1 MPSSRRAH
9 SGFIQHS
16 LLAEQLKFRHSP
28 FARGPSQSS
37 QEGHAPLAPGGGL
50 ASRGNRNDAKARQ
63 HARSHRGTPAFGRAN
78 QVRQVNAPPG
88 SPVASVPV
96 WGAGGAR
103 MRVCHFARDV
113 ASFCNLA
120 GPRSDPVPKRQSNRG
135 RFAKT
140 NPSGSKF
147 ILNQPPLDALSSA
160 FTNAGA
166 ASYRF
171 AFADLRPAAFGLVD
185 LIAVLTWCA
194 AALLFRRTP
203 GCSPFVNSTPAASS
217 ARCNASIVR
226 SFNSSPRSNL
236 ATVSIETFAAA
247 ARSRM
252 PKPTA
257 ARAIR
262 QWIGRIIIAQLRF

>member
-1 MPSSRRAH
+1 
-9 SGFIQHS
+9 
-16 LLAEQLKFRHSP
+16 
-28 FARGPSQSS
+28 
-37 QEGHAPLAPGGGL
+37 
-50 ASRGNRNDAKARQ
+50 
-63 HARSHRGTPAFGRAN
+63 
-78 QVRQVNAPPG
+78 
-88 SPVASVPV
+88 
-96 WGAGGAR
+96 

-113 ASFCNLA
+113 TSFCNLA

-135 RFAKT
+135 GDLPKRT
-140 NPSGSKF
+140 HPD
-147 ILNQPPLDALSSA
+147 QSSSSISRLLTPFLQRSPTLA
-160 FTNAGA
+160 S

-262 QWIGRIIIAQLRF
+262 HWTGRIIIAQLRF

>member
-1 MPSSRRAH
+1 MPSLRRAR
-9 SGFIQHS
+9 SAFLQHS
-16 LLAEQLKFRHSP
+16 PLFRHLP

-37 QEGHAPLAPGGGL
+37 QEGHGPLAPERRGGGRRSAAIGKTL
-50 ASRGNRNDAKARQ
+50 RHGNTREA
-63 HARSHRGTPAFGRAN
+63 TPAFGRVD

-88 SPVASVPV
+88 SPSGPCPS
-96 WGAGGAR
+96 GAPGGAR

-113 ASFCNLA
+113 GFVLQF
-120 GPRSDPVPKRQSNRG
+120 GRSGKRPGAQETIEPGG

-147 ILNQPPLDALSSA
+147 ILNNQPSLDAFSSA
-160 FTNAGA
+160 FTNAGVGPL
-166 ASYRF
+166 SI
-171 AFADLRPAAFGLVD
+171 AFANLRPAAFALVD
-185 LIAVLTWCA
+185 LIAVVTWCA
-194 AALLFRRTP
+194 AALLFSRTP

-217 ARCNASIVR
+217 ARCKASIVR

-262 QWIGRIIIAQLRF
+262 HWIGRIIIAQLRF